1 MSTLLDT
8 RLVALYSQH
17 SIQYGDL
24 LEIYELSTTETTVES
39 IDTYRFDELLGLVVH
54 LFVTTQSQQI
64 REKLS
69 ALLPKFGSAAVLP
82 LLKILCHLPA
92 QASIH
97 SLAQQSIAD
106 IAVYPLIIGLD
117 QVLAYETNELVQ
129 KAAIQKLMHITR
141 DNESSILLVLPK
153 LVSQNT
159 WGLIKVQLLRDS
171 SEPELNHLSPEHRV
185 AVQLDALVLANNLGS

>member
-8 RLVALYSQH
+8 RLIALYSQH

-39 IDTYRFDELLGLVVH
+39 LDTYRFDELLGLVVH
-54 LFVTTQSQQI
+54 LFVTTQSQKT

-92 QASIH
+92 QASVH
-97 SLAQQSIAD
+97 PLAQQSIAD
-106 IAVYPLIIGLD
+106 MMVYSLIIGLD
-117 QVLAYETNELVQ
+117 QILMGEADELLQ
-129 KAAIQKLMHITR
+129 KAAIQRLMHIIR
-141 DNESSILLVLPK
+141 DNQSSILLVLPK

-159 WGLIKVQLLRDS
+159 WSLIKLQLLQES
-171 SEPELNHLSPEHRV
+171 SEPELNHLSPEHR
-185 AVQLDALVLANNLGS
+185 AALQPDTLVLANPLGS

>member
-1 MSTLLDT
+1 MSTLLDP

-54 LFVTTQSQQI
+54 LFVTTQSQQT

-69 ALLPKFGSAAVLP
+69 ALLPKFGSDAVLP
-82 LLKILCHLPA
+82 LLKMLCHLPA
-92 QASIH
+92 QTSIH

-106 IAVYPLIIGLD
+106 MAVYPLIIGLD
-117 QVLAYETNELVQ
+117 QVLVYETDELLQ
-129 KAAIQKLMHITR
+129 KAAIQKLMHIIR
-141 DNESSILLVLPK
+141 NNESSILLVLPK
-153 LVSQNT
+153 LVSHKT
-159 WGLIKVQLLRDS
+159 WGLIKLQLLQES
-171 SEPELNHLSPEHRV
+171 SDPELNHLSPEHRV
-185 AVQLDALVLANNLGS
+185 AVQPDTLVLANNLGS